1 MKQFVYEFSGF
12 VNLMNNVLLYILQ
25 SSTWCLKSK
34 LHFFSAKA
42 CTSNLQKQMTKGKP
56 KYDLKL

>member
-12 VNLMNNVLLYILQ
+12 VHLMNNVLLYILQ
-25 SSTWCLKSK
+25 SSSWCLKLK

>member
-1 MKQFVYEFSGF
+1 
-12 VNLMNNVLLYILQ
+12 MNNVLLYILQ
-25 SSTWCLKSK
+25 SSSWCLKSK